1 MLAAGRAYRYT
12 IGMCAIRRFW
22 AGLLALLLG
31 TALSAAGWETLA
43 FDLPSES
50 RESLWRDALA
60 RHLGGATEVRT
71 SVGRADVATAAEV
84 VEVDELHHWKEG
96 MGQALAYAGATGK
109 KPVLALTAYARSF
122 ETLSARN
129 RERIRLADAECARR
143 GVRLLILY
151 PQRPALPPRSEDRP
165 ETPAAKG
172 AAS

>member
-1 MLAAGRAYRYT
+1 
-12 IGMCAIRRFW
+12 MCAIRCSW
-22 AGLLALLLG
+22 AGILTLLLG
-31 TALSAAGWETLA
+31 TALSAAAWETLA

-50 RESLWRDALA
+50 RETLWRDALA
-60 RHLGGATEVRT
+60 RHLGGTTELRT
-71 SVGRADVATAAEV
+71 SVGRADVATASDV
-84 VEVDELHHWKEG
+84 VEVDELPHWKEG

-122 ETLSARN
+122 ETLTARN

-151 PQRPALPPRSEDRP
+151 PQRSALSHRAEAGP